1 MQHEIAGA
9 SILGFV
15 PTAYPAGII
24 LGEVWDETTS
34 SITRFTGWVSSIE
47 ISDEWAEQED
57 LPRGSDLQW
66 ALIERASRA

>member
-1 MQHEIAGA
+1 MQHVIADA

-24 LGEVWDETTS
+24 LAEQWDETTR
-34 SITRFTGWVSSIE
+34 SIVRFTGWVSSIE
-47 ISDEWAEQED
+47 ISDEWAEQET
-57 LPRGSDLQW
+57 LGRGADLQW